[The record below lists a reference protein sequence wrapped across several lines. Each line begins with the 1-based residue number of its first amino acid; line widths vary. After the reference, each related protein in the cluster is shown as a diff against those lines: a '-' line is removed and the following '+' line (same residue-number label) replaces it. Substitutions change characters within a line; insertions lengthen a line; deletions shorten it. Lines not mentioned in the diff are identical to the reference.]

1 MDRVVREIESL
12 GRKVSVVDWCGCR
25 MVENRFEIVLLTGT
39 GEAWAG
45 LTQETRIYER
55 RER

>member
-1 MDRVVREIESL
+1 MVRVVEGL
-12 GRKVSVVDWCGCR
+12 GREVSVVDWCGCR
-25 MVENRFEIVLLTGT
+25 VLEDGFVVVLLASA

-55 RER
+55 RERREV